1 MKLKYALCEQNKNKL
16 MTVLIFF
23 QTVIVLIMIVSIIS
37 AIVSRYE
44 KYKPLEIFF
53 QGDGLNM
60 HMTDLLGRNG
70 QRYLPFTESS
80 DVEKCLKKAHMVSSY
95 YIQMTFDIDNKKEEL
110 GTWSPVIGYD
120 DELISAYT
128 PEMETGRWL
137 RTEDAD
143 TDMIEIVL
151 AQKEDSHKVGEI
163 ITLTTSDVVKD
174 SRDCKLS
181 KPIQAKVVGILADGA
196 SPIMRTIHYG
206 EYSDFRD
213 YYYPFN
219 RDEEE
224 RAIVFVSKKD
234 IEHNNQIHAATEQKN
249 LIEGETCIWPYIISG
264 PCFIQ
269 YDTEITQ
276 KEKDYNSK
284 YLAVNGR
291 YVFRHT
297 SAEMRENSMEYIM
310 NQMNMLIPILIAMII
325 LTLLSIISSTVIM
338 IRQNMHNYSI
348 YYMLGMTWRK
358 CVSVHGLS
366 VVIMQMGIFLFT
378 ILCITICEKM
388 GALDRTVFSLGGW
401 QLLGCLVMI
410 VFFIVFS
417 IVLSFLL
424 IGKKSAKDILREVE

>member
-23 QTVIVLIMIVSIIS
+23 QTVIVLIMIVSIVS
-37 AIVSRYE
+37 AIASRYE
-44 KYKPLEIFF
+44 KYKPLETFF

-60 HMTDLLGRNG
+60 HMWDLSGRNG

-80 DVEKCLKKAHMVSSY
+80 DVEKYLKKAHMVSSY
-95 YIQMTFDIDNKKEEL
+95 YVQMTFDIDNKKTEL

-128 PEMETGRWL
+128 PEIETGRWL
-137 RTEDAD
+137 RTADAD

-151 AQKEDSHKVGEI
+151 AQKEDIYKVGEI
-163 ITLTTSDVVKD
+163 ITLTTSDVVKE

-181 KPIQAKVVGILADGA
+181 EPVQAKVVGILADGA
-196 SPIMRTIHYG
+196 SPIMREIHYG

-213 YYYPFN
+213 YYYPFT

-224 RAIVFVSKKD
+224 RAIVFVSKRD
-234 IEHNNQIHAATEQKN
+234 IEHNNKIHAATEQKN

-269 YDTEITQ
+269 YDKEITQ
-276 KEKDYNSK
+276 EEKDYNSK

-325 LTLLSIISSTVIM
+325 LTMMSIISNTVIM

-348 YYMLGMTWRK
+348 YYMLGLTWRK
-358 CVSVHGLS
+358 CVSVHGFN

-378 ILCITICEKM
+378 ILCIAICEKI
-388 GALDRTVFSLGGW
+388 GALDKTVFSLGNW
-401 QLLGCLVMI
+401 QLLGCLLII
-410 VFFIVFS
+410 VFFIIFS
-417 IVLSFLL
+417 IILSFLL

>member
-1 MKLKYALCEQNKNKL
+1 
-16 MTVLIFF
+16 
-23 QTVIVLIMIVSIIS
+23 
-37 AIVSRYE
+37 
-44 KYKPLEIFF
+44 
-53 QGDGLNM
+53 M
-60 HMTDLLGRNG
+60 HINDLLGRNG

-80 DVEKCLKKAHMVSSY
+80 DVEKSLKKAHMVSSY
-95 YIQMTFDIDNKKEEL
+95 DVQMTFDIDNKKEEL

-120 DELISAYT
+120 DELIAAYT
-128 PEMETGRWL
+128 PEIESGRWL

-151 AQKEDSHKVGEI
+151 VQKDDTHKVGEV

-174 SRDCKLS
+174 SREYKLS
-181 KPIQAKVVGILADGA
+181 QPVQAKIVGILADGA
-196 SPIMRTIHYG
+196 SPIMRTMHYG

-224 RAIVFVSKKD
+224 RAIVFVSKRD
-234 IEHNNQIHAATEQKN
+234 IEHNNKIHAKTEQEN

-269 YDTEITQ
+269 YEKGITQ

-291 YVFRHT
+291 YEFRHT

-325 LTLLSIISSTVIM
+325 LTLMSIISSTVIM

-348 YYMLGMTWRK
+348 YYMMGFTWKR
-358 CVSVHGLS
+358 CVLIHVESV
-366 VVIMQMGIFLFT
+366 IMMQMGIFLFT
-378 ILCITICEKM
+378 MLCIC
-388 GALDRTVFSLGGW
+388 
-401 QLLGCLVMI
+401 LLYT
-410 VFFIVFS
+410 S
-417 IVLSFLL
+417 PSPR
-424 IGKKSAKDILREVE
+424 D

>member
-1 MKLKYALCEQNKNKL
+1 MKFKYAIFEQNKNKL

-23 QTVIVLIMIVSIIS
+23 QIVIVLIMLVSIIS
-37 AIVSRYE
+37 AITSRYE
-44 KYKPLEIFF
+44 KYKPLECFF

-60 HMTDLLGRNG
+60 HMSNLLGRNG
-70 QRYLPFTESS
+70 QRYLSFTESS
-80 DVEKCLKKAHMVSSY
+80 DVEKYLKKAHMVSSY
-95 YIQMTFDIDNKKEEL
+95 YVQMTFDIDNKKEEL

-120 DELISAYT
+120 DELLSAYI

-151 AQKEDSHKVGEI
+151 AQKEDSYKVGDI
-163 ITLTTSDVVKD
+163 ITLTTSGVIKD
-174 SRDCKLS
+174 TKDCKLS
-181 KPIQAKVVGILADGA
+181 EPVQAKVVGILADGA
-196 SPIMRTIHYG
+196 SPIMRLTHYG

-224 RAIVFVSKKD
+224 RAIVFVSKRD
-234 IEHNNQIHAATEQKN
+234 IEHNNKIHAKTEQKN
-249 LIEGETCIWPYIISG
+249 LIKGETCIWPYIISG

-269 YDTEITQ
+269 YDKDITQ

-291 YVFRHT
+291 YEFRHT

-325 LTLLSIISSTVIM
+325 LTLMSIISSTVIM

-348 YYMLGMTWRK
+348 YYMLGLTWRQ

-366 VVIMQMGIFLFT
+366 VVIMQVGIFLFT
-378 ILCITICEKM
+378 MLCVAICEKT
-388 GALDRTVFSLGGW
+388 GVLDRTVFSLGGW
-401 QLLGCLVMI
+401 QLLGCLVI
-410 VFFIVFS
+410 IAFFIVFS